1 MNGKKARQLRETA
14 NYIAKNSG
22 GTMTQEQATKYLK
35 KEYQKDKLN
44 AFNKATRRKS

>member
-1 MNGKKARQLRETA
+1 LNGKKARKIRETA
-14 NYIAKNSG
+14 AFIAKNSS
-22 GTMTQEQATKYLK
+22 GTMTQKQATKYLK